1 MSMENFFYRC
11 DKSSDKYEEIGYFR
25 RMDFLNEIFNY
36 HDNGSE
42 IELTQPQ
49 LAKVYTQT
57 FNALKKIEDMLIA
70 DNLDIKSSPLTGSS
84 FFEFYGRGIGNVLME
99 KIDDTL
105 SQSFNGACLY
115 KIVDLFLTM
124 RNILNSTDFMKE
136 QIIYSSN
143 W

>member
-25 RMDFLNEIFNY
+25 RMDFLNEVFNY
-36 HDNGSE
+36 HDNGAE

-70 DNLDIKSSPLTGSS
+70 DNLDIKSSPLTGKRLTIL
-84 FFEFYGRGIGNVLME
+84 YLN
-99 KIDDTL
+99 L
-105 SQSFNGACLY
+105 STEHVY
-115 KIVDLFLTM
+115 IK
-124 RNILNSTDFMKE
+124 
-136 QIIYSSN
+136 
-143 W
+143 